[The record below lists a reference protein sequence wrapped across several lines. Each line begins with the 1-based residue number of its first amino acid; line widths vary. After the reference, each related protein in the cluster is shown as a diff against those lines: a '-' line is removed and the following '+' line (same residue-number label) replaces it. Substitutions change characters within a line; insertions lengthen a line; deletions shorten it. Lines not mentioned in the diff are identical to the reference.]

1 MAKEQGA
8 ADDTRE
14 RLLNAA
20 IEQFAERGFY
30 GASIAQIA
38 GELDLTKQAL
48 LYYFRRKEDLYSEVL
63 RRIADRM
70 LSAMRSAARPED
82 GPEQQFEDM
91 MLAIYNEANEYPLG
105 TKILMR
111 ELLDNQRSEAPE
123 ETWYFRPF
131 LNELVAQLNKVDA
144 LAPLPHAFK
153 LASVYQMM
161 SSIEYFAASKQ
172 VIERMYGA
180 DELKLVCENYP
191 RILGSQIRSLLNQG
205 RS

>member
-1 MAKEQGA
+1 MAQEEGPG
-8 ADDTRE
+8 DDTRE
-14 RLLNAA
+14 GLISAA

-70 LSAMRSAARPED
+70 LDAMRSAAKPED
-82 GPEQQFEDM
+82 TPQQQFEDM
-91 MLAIYNEANEYPLG
+91 MLAIYTEANEYPLG

-111 ELLDNQRSEAPE
+111 ELLDNQRSQAPE

-131 LNELVAQLNKVDA
+131 LNELVAQLDKVDT
-144 LAPLPHAFK
+144 LAALPHAFK
-153 LASVYQMM
+153 LSSVYQMI

-180 DELKLVCENYP
+180 DELEQVCEVYP
-191 RILGSQIRSLLNQG
+191 KILGSQIRSLLNQG
-205 RS
+205 R

>member
-1 MAKEQGA
+1 MAQEEGPG
-8 ADDTRE
+8 DDTRE
-14 RLLNAA
+14 GLISAA

-70 LSAMRSAARPED
+70 LSAMRSAAKPED
-82 GPEQQFEDM
+82 TPQQQFEDM
-91 MLAIYNEANEYPLG
+91 MLAIYTEANEYPLG

-111 ELLDNQRSEAPE
+111 ELLDNQRSQAPE

-131 LNELVAQLNKVDA
+131 LNELVAQLDKVDT
-144 LAPLPHAFK
+144 LAALPHAFK
-153 LASVYQMM
+153 LSSVYHMI

-180 DELKLVCENYP
+180 DELAQVCEVYP
-191 RILGSQIRSLLNQG
+191 KILGSQIRSLLNHG
-205 RS
+205 R